1 MTTRNPS
8 SARPQVPG
16 SRAPAGPPRPPA
28 RAKRKFDL
36 PRPDLLQPFVRK
48 LIWPVFVLTIANGFF
63 LYCLPWLAEDWY
75 AWAIRPSVNAGAMG
89 AGYVSGAFAAA
100 MGLFVVTNW
109 RSIRPF
115 IPGLF
120 AIGLMM
126 TIATVLHAD
135 RFRWGN
141 PFTWLWIIV
150 YVALPIV
157 ATLVWSLQAGNRT
170 PEPAVDKGLAMT
182 AGISVAIGAVIA
194 LAGIVWFL
202 NPQSIIYTWPW
213 PLTPLMTRTL
223 ASWYVFMGLLLF
235 ASGTTLRHIREI
247 PIVHASVAGWAI
259 LLLLLVPFNWS
270 SMKMGAVLVMW
281 VVCHFLLFTYSGV
294 SAYKAWERMRKAG
307 DDF

>member
-1 MTTRNPS
+1 MTTRNSS
-8 SARPQVPG
+8 SARPQVPA
-16 SRAPAGPPRPPA
+16 SRAPAV
-28 RAKRKFDL
+28 L
-36 PRPDLLQPFVRK
+36 PRSPAPGKREPRVPAPGLLQPFVRT
-48 LIWPVFVLTIANGFF
+48 LIWPVFILTIANGFF

-89 AGYVSGAFAAA
+89 AGYVVGALAAG
-100 MGLFVVTNW
+100 MGLFAVRHW

-115 IPGLF
+115 MPALF

-157 ATLVWSLQAGNRT
+157 ATLVWSLQVGDRAT
-170 PEPAVDKGLAMT
+170 EPVTDKSIAMT
-182 AGISVAIGAVIA
+182 AGTSVAIGAVIA
-194 LAGIVWFL
+194 LTGIVWYL
-202 NPQSIIYTWPW
+202 NPQSIIYNWPW

-223 ASWYVFMGLLLF
+223 ASWYVFMGILLF

-247 PIVHASVAGWAI
+247 PIVHATVAGWAM
-259 LLLLLVPFNWS
+259 LLLLLVPFHWS
-270 SMKMGAVLVMW
+270 SMKMSAVFVMW
-281 VVCHFLLFTYSGV
+281 VVCHLLLL
-294 SAYKAWERMRKAG
+294 AYCAVCAFKAWERMRKAG